1 MRAPAALAALA
12 ALPFAQCR
20 IWSGTLVNQPF
31 SDAIGRFAFGAA
43 GGSASAALSNVQA
56 PATALNWFAE
66 TSWRKGAHDC
76 SLNADGTAPINGL
89 PTVTGNPGSNQM
101 WYFALSACTST
112 AMSLDYTLTATQANG
127 SQLSYEEQGLP
138 AIYACFWIMM
148 AGTVLAH
155 AWAHFLAPLP
165 ADYPKGV
172 RPPLVIAL
180 TVALAL
186 HSVSDTFHLIEWAVV
201 DQTGRDSGMFLAA
214 LGGLTRLFALSAI
227 WVMMAFVATGYGI
240 TTRSVRLME
249 NNNWRGALLLGILV
263 VLGLTS
269 TLLYATATRAPGAA
283 PDKGAAGVG
292 LTLFFFTIA
301 YLVWF
306 VRRTRLT
313 IADEV
318 SLPKKALLQMLMWV
332 TLGTSLVLP
341 LAEFLSAY
349 RRRAR
354 ARARSPRAAHP
365 LTRAPHPPSK
375 PSLCRLS
382 DAAVRVAAHR
392 RGRRHVPHA
401 GEQRAVRVGHVA
413 LALRGGL
420 PQRRQPAGRRRRQRH
435 GRGVHVRRRGRGR
448 GKGGRDLMK
457 KWRGFA
463 IGPKDRSVRCLQ

>member
-1 MRAPAALAALA
+1 MRRPAVLAALA

-20 IWSGTLVNQPF
+20 IWSGTLVNTPF

-43 GGSASAALSNVQA
+43 GGSASAALSNVQT
-56 PATALNWFAE
+56 PAVALNWYAE
-66 TSWRKGAHDC
+66 ASWRKGAHDC
-76 SLNADGTAPINGL
+76 SLGADGTALVNGL
-89 PTVTGNPGSNQM
+89 PTVAASPGSSQM
-101 WYFALSACTST
+101 WYFALTGCTPTTST
-112 AMSLDYTLTATQANG
+112 PMTLGYTLTATQANG

-186 HSVSDTFHLIEWAVV
+186 HAVSDTFHLIEWAVV

-227 WVMMAFVATGYGI
+227 WVMMAFIATGYGI

-263 VLGLTS
+263 TLGLTS
-269 TLLYATATRAPGAA
+269 TLLYATATRAPSAA
-283 PDKGAAGVG
+283 PDKAAAGVG
-292 LTLFFFTIA
+292 LTLFFFTIG

-341 LAEFLSAY
+341 LAEFLSAFFFF
-349 RRRAR
+349 AR
-354 ARARSPRAAHP
+354 AQ
-365 LTRAPHPPSK
+365 LPPGCST
-375 PSLCRLS
+375 
-382 DAAVRVAAHR
+382 H
-392 RGRRHVPHA
+392 
-401 GEQRAVRVGHVA
+401 
-413 LALRGGL
+413 
-420 PQRRQPAGRRRRQRH
+420 
-435 GRGVHVRRRGRGR
+435 
-448 GKGGRDLMK
+448 
-457 KWRGFA
+457 
-463 IGPKDRSVRCLQ
+463 